1 MTIMRNI
8 IVSKYDISIFDRL
21 KMAKELDKI
30 IFYEWRHKCKKD
42 FIIQENSFKLGY
54 IAVKNKAK
62 NDLLNNKILIQKL
75 TKILFRIIWKNLQ
88 KHY

>member
-62 NDLLNNKILIQKL
+62 NVLLNNISNVEKRRKEKAYFFIQSN
-75 TKILFRIIWKNLQ
+75 I
-88 KHY
+88 